1 MKQLLNVF
9 IFSAVLILSIAL
21 LVSKLI
27 DGSAF
32 VALVV
37 AGGLGTAIY
46 AMLPSIT
53 EFSIGG
59 NSVKF
64 KEKLNEAER
73 ITTEL
78 RKLKAISIKTTMK
91 SLKINQKI
99 NFTVYQNI
107 IEFRSVYQ
115 LLSDD
120 KEFESDY
127 KMMVIETALALR
139 ENVFDF
145 VNLDIK
151 NPGGD
156 NVDWRDKYIREYID
170 ANEDQTALSLREKM
184 SIRFAKQYI
193 YLTDFINELFKGGL
207 PDLKIVSQE
216 EGWHIIVKRTTW
228 KDM

>member
-1 MKQLLNVF
+1 
-9 IFSAVLILSIAL
+9 
-21 LVSKLI
+21 
-27 DGSAF
+27 
-32 VALVV
+32 
-37 AGGLGTAIY
+37 
-46 AMLPSIT
+46 MLPSIT

-151 NPGGD
+151 NPGGTMLIG
-156 NVDWRDKYIREYID
+156 VI
-170 ANEDQTALSLREKM
+170 
-184 SIRFAKQYI
+184 SI
-193 YLTDFINELFKGGL
+193 
-207 PDLKIVSQE
+207 
-216 EGWHIIVKRTTW
+216 
-228 KDM
+228 